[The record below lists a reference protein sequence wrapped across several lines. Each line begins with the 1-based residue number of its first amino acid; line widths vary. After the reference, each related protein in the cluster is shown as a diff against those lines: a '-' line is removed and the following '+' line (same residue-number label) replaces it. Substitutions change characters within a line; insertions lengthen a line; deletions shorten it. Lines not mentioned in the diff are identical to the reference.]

1 MEHEEFFFVLWPR
14 IHDALVYCPWHVWN
28 VKNRKT
34 LLIFMTNSL
43 KQLSFNFAGMTI
55 GYERAVNVSI

>member
-1 MEHEEFFFVLWPR
+1 MKIFFFALAQ

-28 VKNRKT
+28 VRNRKT

-43 KQLSFNFAGMTI
+43 KQLSFNFAGITI
-55 GYERAVNVSI
+55 GFERAVNVSI